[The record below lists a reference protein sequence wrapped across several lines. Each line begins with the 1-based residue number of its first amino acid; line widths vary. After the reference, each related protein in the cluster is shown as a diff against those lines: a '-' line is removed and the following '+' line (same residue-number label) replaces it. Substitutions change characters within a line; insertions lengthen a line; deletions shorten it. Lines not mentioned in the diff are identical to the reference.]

1 MQLGERMKILSMIG
15 AMAGLVATAQ
25 AADFN
30 VVEATIPEMQAALK
44 EGRVTS
50 HDLVLQYLA
59 RIATYENV
67 INPTIA
73 VSKQALAE
81 ADALDR
87 ERAAGK
93 VRGPLHGIPV
103 ALKDNIHTTSMPTTA
118 GALAFAGLI
127 PPYEATLTTN
137 LRAAGAIIIAKTVL
151 TEMANW
157 MVIGMPNN
165 YSAVGGF
172 SFNPYDARRDPRPGL
187 NDGRGVMQTGSSSSG
202 GGTTMSLWAANVGT
216 ETTVSIINPSSNA
229 MLVGIKPTL
238 GRVSRYGIVPVSM
251 DQDTAGPMTRSVTD
265 AALMLGAMEGASPD
279 PHDDMTKRCAPPAGR
294 DYTQFLKGDALKG
307 ARIGVPR
314 AYFID
319 SMLVPG
325 TPKPSDAIPDD
336 QKAMMN
342 EVVAVLRAQGATVV
356 DPADAPSVLAK
367 DPAKNMLVKG
377 SCTGSANS
385 RDGNC
390 SIVLKYSFKRDFK
403 LWLDSLGA
411 AAPFTSLAA
420 FRQWNTDH
428 ASMGALKYRQDT
440 LDMSDEMDLEKDRAR
455 YEADR
460 AQDQRL
466 TGAEGFD
473 KLFKQKKLDAV
484 IFAGSRGSSH
494 LAKSGYPSVSVPYG
508 MVANGTG
515 FPPGFTP
522 KPMPMGVAFSGL
534 ACSEPRLLALAY
546 AFEQVTKKRRPP
558 EL

>member
-1 MQLGERMKILSMIG
+1 MKILSMIG

-187 NDGRGVMQTGSSSSG
+187 NDGRGVMQTGSSSSC

>member
-1 MQLGERMKILSMIG
+1 MKILSMIG

>member
-1 MQLGERMKILSMIG
+1 MKTYLTC
-15 AMAGLVATAQ
+15 AVLFAWTTAAT

-30 VVEATIPEMQAALK
+30 VVEATIPQMQAALK
-44 EGRVTS
+44 DGRITS

-103 ALKDNIHTTSMPTTA
+103 ALKDNIHTTRMPTTA

-165 YSAVGGF
+165 YSAIGGF

-265 AALMLGAMEGASPD
+265 AALMLGAMESASPD
-279 PHDDMTKRCAPPAGR
+279 PHDDMTKRCTPPAGR

-319 SMLVPG
+319 SMLWPG

-336 QKAMMN
+336 QKAVMN
-342 EVVAVLRAQGATVV
+342 EVVALLRAQGATVV

-440 LDMSDEMDLEKDRAR
+440 LDMSDEMDLDKDRAR
-455 YEADR
+455 YDADR

-484 IFAGSRGSSH
+484 IFAGSRGSSF
-494 LAKSGYPSVSVPYG
+494 LAKSGYPTVSVPYG

-515 FPPGFTP
+515 YPPGFTP

-546 AFEQVTKKRRPP
+546 AFEQATKKRRPP